1 MSRIGRVCG
10 IEFMH
15 RSYATHALPFRP
27 EAPQNRDFATA
38 SPAVR
43 PLVSSPPLSY
53 LASPSRPTLR
63 LPAGACD
70 THVHVFG
77 PQPRFP
83 FAPGRSFTPCEAPK
97 EKLFALHALLG
108 IERCVVVQSNAHGY
122 DNSVTEDTLAAK
134 GGAYVGIALVP
145 LTADDAELARLD
157 AVGFCGARFHFMRH
171 LGAATPIEDV
181 IAFGKRLAGIGWH
194 LQLHFESP
202 LIHDL
207 APALLRSPVPVVI
220 DHMARID
227 ASRGVDQADFRK
239 LRELMRDRRFF
250 VKVSGLERAS
260 RQGPPYADAVAFAKL
275 LVEDAGDRVLW
286 GTDWPHPNL
295 DHVPDDGLLADLIE
309 QIAPG
314 NVQRQAL
321 LVTTPE
327 RLYRFGPRA

>member
-10 IEFMH
+10 IEFIH
-15 RSYATHALPFRP
+15 RSYATHGLPFWP
-27 EAPQNRDFATA
+27 AAPQNRAFATA
-38 SPAVR
+38 CPAVR
-43 PLVSSPPLSY
+43 PVVSSPPLSY

-83 FAPGRSFTPCEAPK
+83 FASGRSFTPCEAPK
-97 EKLFALHALLG
+97 AKLFALHALLG

-122 DNSVTEDTLAAK
+122 DNSVTEDALAAK

-145 LTADDAELARLD
+145 LSVDDAELARLD
-157 AVGFCGARFHFMRH
+157 AVGFRGARFHFMRH
-171 LGAATPIEDV
+171 LGTAAPIDDV
-181 IAFGKRLAGIGWH
+181 IAFGNRLAGIGWH
-194 LQLHFESP
+194 LQLHFDSP

-227 ASRGVDQADFRK
+227 ASRGVDQPDFRR
-239 LRELMRDRRFF
+239 LRELMRDPRFF
-250 VKVSGLERAS
+250 VKVSGPERAS
-260 RQGPPYADAVAFAKL
+260 RQGPPYADAVPFAKA

-314 NVQRQAL
+314 DVQRQAL
-321 LVTTPE
+321 LVANPE
-327 RLYRFGPRA
+327 RLYRFGPNR